1 MTLKRFT
8 FFLLCIALLAVSAC
22 GSRTDRQSML
32 NAAVKNLQTA
42 LEKKDADAVL
52 ALLHPEFSGQQ
63 ADQDRE
69 WARQTMKLMF
79 LRYKNIRIVVL
90 SQDSRVGDRTADIGS
105 TDASVTLTGAEGLI
119 PDSAQ
124 HYQVK
129 LEWRWF
135 DKQYKL
141 FRLHWE

>member
-8 FFLLCIALLAVSAC
+8 FLLLCVALLAVSAC
-22 GSRTDRQSML
+22 GSGTDRQSLL

-52 ALLHPEFSGQQ
+52 ALLHPEFSGQD
-63 ADQDRE
+63 ASNDRE
-69 WARQTMKLMF
+69 WAKQTMKLMF

-90 SQDSRVGDRTADIGS
+90 SQDSRIGDRTADIGA

-129 LEWRWF
+129 LEWRWI